1 MKQLTFIY
9 EMLKFILISLPLA
22 LMLWLTASTYF
33 EVKRILYKNKL

>member
-9 EMLKFILISLPLA
+9 QLIKFIVISVPLA
-22 LMLWLTASTYF
+22 ALLYVTASTYF